1 MLYNVFMNDRIK
13 QKLQTL
19 PTKPG
24 VYIMRDVGGNIIYI
38 GKAKNLKNRVSQ
50 YFRSSPKPS
59 KVQAM
64 VNNVDDFD
72 YFIAMSELDALGLE
86 SNLIHKH
93 QPFYNILLK
102 DGKAFPYIKID
113 LKEDFPRLEI
123 VRKVKKNDGARY
135 FGPYISGIDP
145 REILKTIGSAFKL
158 RTCTSK
164 ITTTT
169 CAKRECLNYS
179 LGLCLAPCTQKTT
192 KEEYFEEV
200 KKAINFLNGNDEE
213 IEQILMQKMQTA
225 SNLENFE
232 RAIQLRDNLKMIS
245 KLKSRIVANL
255 TKDVDKDIW
264 AYHSDGLSGVVS
276 LIVVRG
282 GKILGITNFAQSDA
296 ELEQEQTL
304 FNFVCQYYQNVIVPN
319 EIVVSHQLDSQLLS
333 DFLGKKINI
342 VSNPHAANLT
352 LLNMAKE
359 NAKEYLEKHLEK
371 EKIAYNTSIGAISQL
386 QKNLKLKTL
395 PKRIECYDIS
405 HIGGTNK
412 VASMVVFTNGTA
424 DKKAYRKFKIK
435 TVAGNNDFE
444 CLKETLS
451 RRLQRYVDQ
460 NGESFK
466 EKPDLLVIDGGKGQ
480 LSSCYEILQTF
491 GLENQIE
498 IISLAKRLEEVFV
511 PQQSH
516 PVILKYASAEL
527 KLLQRL
533 RDEAHRFAITFHR
546 TVRTKSQTVST
557 LEGIKGLGK
566 VKINALLNAFGT
578 TEAIK
583 NASVEELCQI
593 KGIHQSL
600 AVEIKNFLKD

>member
-1 MLYNVFMNDRIK
+1 
-13 QKLQTL
+13 
-19 PTKPG
+19 
-24 VYIMRDVGGNIIYI
+24 
-38 GKAKNLKNRVSQ
+38 
-50 YFRSSPKPS
+50 
-59 KVQAM
+59 
-64 VNNVDDFD
+64 
-72 YFIAMSELDALGLE
+72 
-86 SNLIHKH
+86 
-93 QPFYNILLK
+93 
-102 DGKAFPYIKID
+102 
-113 LKEDFPRLEI
+113 
-123 VRKVKKNDGARY
+123 
-135 FGPYISGIDP
+135 
-145 REILKTIGSAFKL
+145 
-158 RTCTSK
+158 
-164 ITTTT
+164 
-169 CAKRECLNYS
+169 
-179 LGLCLAPCTQKTT
+179 
-192 KEEYFEEV
+192 
-200 KKAINFLNGNDEE
+200 
-213 IEQILMQKMQTA
+213 MQTA

-480 LSSCYEILQTF
+480 LSSCYEILQNF

-498 IISLAKRLEEVFV
+498 MISLAKRLEEVFV

-546 TVRTKSQTVST
+546 TVRTKSQTAST